1 MADFTITRSRGFF
14 ILEPH
19 GEAAMEW
26 VEEHLP
32 EFVDGDPILFPI
44 SCLFSLTAHLRE
56 QGLSV
61 SDGRRPVVPPASL
74 LYRDATYDV
83 HPRPKDITQ
92 LERMLQQPP
101 SPNRRIEQ

>member
-1 MADFTITRSRGFF
+1 MADFTIQLCGRAFV
-14 ILEPH
+14 LEPH

-26 VEEHLP
+26 VAEHLP

-44 SCLFSLTAHLRE
+44 SCLVGLTSQLRE

-61 SDGRRPVVPPASL
+61 SDGRRPVVPLASL

-83 HPRPKDITQ
+83 HPRPKEIMQ
-92 LERMLQQPP
+92 LERMVQQSP

>member
-1 MADFTITRSRGFF
+1 MADFTITRSRRFF
-14 ILEPH
+14 VLEPH

-61 SDGRRPVVPPASL
+61 SDDGLPVVPPASL

-83 HPRPKDITQ
+83 HPRPKEIAE